1 VTTSPSLRERIA
13 AFRPSTLTR
22 GTPTAPLM
30 ILFGL
35 NAVDE
40 LDQEA
45 ANVLIPEVRETFGL
59 DIQGALTVTSLVG
72 FILIFAVIPI
82 AHLADRRNRT
92 NMAAG
97 GAAAWG
103 VFAFA
108 TGLAPNVFFYA
119 GARAGS
125 ALGRIFSTGTHPS
138 LLSDYYPVDARAG
151 VFALHRSASQVGQ
164 FVGPLAAGLIAYWL
178 GWRWSFFLL
187 AIPTYILVL
196 FALRLREPVRGA
208 QERRLMSTDEE
219 TIMTEEAPA
228 SLAEAWRI
236 VWQVRT
242 IRRVCVAI
250 PFITIPAVAL
260 APLLQLF
267 YEQEL
272 GLNSAQ
278 RGFLAAVTEPF
289 QFIGLFLGI
298 PLAARMMRRDP
309 GRITLYL
316 AGAAALQ
323 VVALVLLVLT
333 RNLPVVV
340 VTRAVLALATSTTLP
355 VLTAALSLIT
365 PPRVRSVGFSIIPLF
380 IVPALLV
387 QPIIGGLADEW
398 GLPTGIL
405 ALAPLIM
412 VGAIILA
419 SSGGHI
425 ASDIDRVRTTT
436 VTMAEVRAS
445 RLRGE
450 SKLLVVRHLDVHYG
464 SVQVLFDVD
473 FEVDE
478 GEIVALLGTNGAGK
492 STLLRSISGLVEPSA
507 GAIVYDGVDMTHTPP
522 DEIVGR
528 GVVQVPGGKGVFP
541 TLTVADNLRLAG
553 WPYQDDQ
560 EYLHEATEAVLG
572 YFPILR
578 ERWRDEA
585 GNLSGGE
592 QQMLTLGMAFI
603 AKPRLLMIDEL
614 SLGLAPI
621 VVERLLTIVE
631 AIRARGTTIILVE
644 QSVNVALTLAEEAY
658 FMEKGEIRFHGPT
671 RDLLDRPDVL
681 RSVFLEGAMALTSGD
696 GGEDDG
702 GEDHGVEDDG
712 GEDHGVESHGV
723 DRDERVATGADHVA
737 AGWAVEGREV
747 EGREVEGREVVGAT
761 VGGGNG
767 RDVADGL
774 DGGGDGNGDGDGDG
788 ALVVAG
794 VGGDPDEVVL
804 EAAHLTR
811 SYGGVRAVSDVS
823 FSLRRGEILGIIGP
837 NGAGKTTLFDL
848 LSGYMPPD
856 HGRLEFLGAD
866 VTRMSADAR
875 ARRGLGRS
883 FQDARLFPGLSVS
896 ETIALALER
905 HVEVRDPF
913 ATAVGLPM
921 VRESELAV
929 SARVDELIELV
940 GLQAYRSKFVRELST
955 GTRRIVD
962 LCCLLAHE
970 PDVMLFDEPS
980 SGIAQR
986 EAEAL
991 GPMLL
996 RIREATG
1003 ASLVVIE
1010 HDMPLVRSV
1019 SDSIMALDL
1028 GCVVLRDAPDVV
1040 MHDPRVVASYL
1051 GTNDATTTRSG
1062 TAGLLAEA
1070 VAHADASPPDVP
1082 RQ

>member
-1 VTTSPSLRERIA
+1 MTTSPSLRERIA

-45 ANVLIPEVRETFGL
+45 ANVLLPDVRETFGL
-59 DIQGALTVTSLVG
+59 DIQGALTITSLVG
-72 FILIFAVIPI
+72 FMLIFAVIPI

-103 VFAFA
+103 IFAFA
-108 TGLAPNVFFYA
+108 SGLAPTVFFYA

-138 LLSDYYPVDARAG
+138 LLADYYPVDARAG

-164 FVGPLAAGLIAYWL
+164 FVGPLAAGLIAFWL
-178 GWRWSFFLL
+178 GWRWSFLLL
-187 AIPTYILVL
+187 AIPTYLLVL

-289 QFIGLFLGI
+289 QFVGLFLGI
-298 PLAARMMRRDP
+298 PLASRMMRRDP

-316 AGAAALQ
+316 AGAACLQ

-340 VTRAVLALATSTTLP
+340 VMRAVLALATSTTLP

-380 IVPALLV
+380 IIPALLV

-398 GLPTGIL
+398 GLATGIL
-405 ALAPLIM
+405 LLAPLIL
-412 VGAIILA
+412 VGAFMLA
-419 SSGGHI
+419 SAGGHI

-436 VTMAEVRAS
+436 VTMAEVRAA

-450 SKLLVVRHLDVHYG
+450 SKLLVVRHLDIHYG

-507 GAIVYDGVDMTHTPP
+507 GAIIYDGVDMTHTPP

-553 WPYQDDQ
+553 WPYQDDPA
-560 EYLHEATEAVLG
+560 YLHEATEAVLG

-621 VVERLLTIVE
+621 VVERLLAIVE

-681 RSVFLEGAMALTSGD
+681 RSVFLEGAMTLTSGN
-696 GGEDDG
+696 GGEDRDA
-702 GEDHGVEDDG
+702 GEDQ
-712 GEDHGVESHGV
+712 
-723 DRDERVATGADHVA
+723 RVA
-737 AGWAVEGREV
+737 AGADDLAGGREA
-747 EGREVEGREVVGAT
+747 VGAT

-767 RDVADGL
+767 RD
-774 DGGGDGNGDGDGDG
+774 
-788 ALVVAG
+788 
-794 VGGDPDEVVL
+794 EVVL
-804 EAAHLTR
+804 EAVHLTR

-823 FSLRRGEILGIIGP
+823 FSLRRGEILGVIGP

-856 HGRLEFLGAD
+856 HGRLEFLGSD
-866 VTRMSADAR
+866 VTRLTADAR
-875 ARRGLGRS
+875 ARLGLGRS
-883 FQDARLFPGLSVS
+883 FQDARLFPGLSVA

-913 ATAVGLPM
+913 ATVVGLPM
-921 VRESELAV
+921 LRESELAV
-929 SARVDELIELV
+929 SERVDELIELV

-996 RIREATG
+996 RIRAATG

-1040 MHDPRVVASYL
+1040 MHDPRVVAAYL
-1051 GTNDATTTRSG
+1051 GTSDAAATRSG

-1070 VAHADASPPDVP
+1070 AHAGSAGAPGPGGDGEPGV
-1082 RQ
+1082 